1 MIPPRGRKVKAD
13 SSMFLVGGGG
23 RDNSK
28 TVESVD
34 KAEDM
39 KKLELSS
46 RLKPFVSSWSH
57 Y

>member
-1 MIPPRGRKVKAD
+1 MLRPATRNSWMIPPRGRNVKAD

-28 TVESVD
+28 IAESVD

-39 KKLELSS
+39 
-46 RLKPFVSSWSH
+46 
-57 Y
+57 